1 MISVDQIY
9 LLQKKVESAVQK
21 IEQLKT
27 ENDALRTKCSELTN
41 ALSEKTE
48 LLSSFTADEKKIE
61 DGIMNALNRLDSVE
75 NSILDNAGQK
85 AAAPAPSQSAP
96 VAVSV
101 NAPAPTEQSPAQPV
115 QVTVNVQTTPAQ
127 QPVEVVEPIQQ
138 PFEEQSVE
146 PEPEPTIATTEEG
159 SFFGLNPDEGDSLFG
174 DTSFETEEDNST
186 QDIF

>member
-27 ENDALRTKCSELTN
+27 ENDALRTRCSELTN

-127 QPVEVVEPIQQ
+127 TSEPA
-138 PFEEQSVE
+138 S
-146 PEPEPTIATTEEG
+146 EPTIIEQPNQE
-159 SFFGLNPDEGDSLFG
+159 DEGESSLFG